1 MTAGNLRGV
10 PARAGHGMLGLL
22 HDVLSIP
29 RPEALGF
36 KRQACNLARVAV
48 VGKANLTLKL
58 VVQPELFGSQFFG
71 LGLARDRGINFQL
84 LVGFA
89 LGIVVL
95 DVGDTLNGLAVRPN
109 IGHPAGRILRSGLAE
124 RVAPLDIAFV
134 VFGDSP

>member
-10 PARAGHGMLGLL
+10 PARASHGMFGLL

-29 RPEALGF
+29 RPEVLSL
-36 KRQACNLARVAV
+36 KRQTGHLARITGI
-48 VGKANLTLKL
+48 GKAYLTLKL
-58 VVQPELFGSQFFG
+58 VVQSELFGSQFFG

-95 DVGDTLNGLAVRPN
+95 DVGDTLKGLAARPN

-124 RVAPLDIAFV
+124 RVAPLDIALLKKKR
-134 VFGDSP
+134 PA